1 MDNEFDSKI
10 IDENLR
16 LKTFYLAG
24 HDTNSLA
31 VIDLEFFGILENY
44 TL

>member
-1 MDNEFDSKI
+1 MENEFDSKI

-24 HDTNSLA
+24 HDTNNFTTFEMESY
-31 VIDLEFFGILENY
+31 GIIEN
-44 TL
+44 